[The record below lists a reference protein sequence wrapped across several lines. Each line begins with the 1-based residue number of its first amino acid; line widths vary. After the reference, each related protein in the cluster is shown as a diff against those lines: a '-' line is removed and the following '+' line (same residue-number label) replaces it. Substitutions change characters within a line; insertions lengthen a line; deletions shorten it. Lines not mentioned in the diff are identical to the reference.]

1 MAIFKC
7 KSCGGS
13 LEIKEG
19 DSVAVC
25 EYCNNPQTLPRL
37 DSEKKVTLYDRANHF
52 RRNNEFDK
60 AMSIYE
66 QILNEDTSDAEAY
79 WSLVLCRYGI
89 EYVEDPA
96 THKRI
101 PTVNRTQPTSIYAD
115 ENYKAAIAN
124 ADLLQREIYE
134 AEAKAIDEI
143 QKGILAI
150 SEKEKPFDI
159 FICYKETD
167 ANGQRTRD
175 SVLANDIYHLLSN
188 EGYKVFFSR
197 ITLEDKLGSAYE
209 PYIFAALHSAK
220 VMVVLGTKKEYFH
233 APWVMNEWKRFQAL
247 IQSGEEKTLI
257 PAYRDMDPYDLPEEF
272 SFLQALDMS
281 KLGFMQDLLHGIRK
295 IVPVNG
301 SKAAAGSDAS
311 SAGDA
316 NSQALL
322 KRAFL
327 FLEDRNWKSAD
338 EYCEKVLDTNPE
350 NAQAYLGKLLAE
362 LRVSNREQLK
372 RMSTPFD
379 DRANY
384 KNTLRFADPE
394 LANFLQRTVS
404 DIRERNEAER
414 VAGIYEDGVSK
425 MRSAHTESAFRSAAV
440 AFGKIIG
447 YKDAETL
454 ANQCLAQAETCRK
467 DEVYAKAIQQATTAK
482 YSSLQQGIE
491 AHLSAIRSMESI
503 SGWRDADQKI
513 VEFQKDLEELRVREK
528 EEIALAEA
536 ERRAEEKRRQAEL
549 DREKRKR
556 TVRKAKKLIKR
567 AVILGAI
574 VAFVFGVIWPKMIR
588 PNLSTDDIYS
598 PEIVRTYSGTV
609 DKSTRYETD
618 KWNHIFTILSCEE
631 SGEVTATW
639 EFMHNGNYGKYH
651 LTGQIVDKK
660 NNGNIKIEFTATSW
674 EVQPEGYE
682 WTSNFTAEISDHAT
696 TWYGDGVTLSAGTS
710 DSYDIK
716 TASDFRKLTNSDGL
730 YILKNDIDLGG
741 SDWTPIEG
749 FSGTLIGN
757 GFTIKN
763 LTIESSADNIGF
775 FATLDGFVS
784 SLNFENAKVKVSGRK
799 ENIGILCGSL
809 NGTAVNIST
818 SGSVEAPIGT
828 NVGGIIGKVVNEG
841 SYALASLKN
850 TATVSGNEK
859 VGGVIGSAE
868 DSISKYDSFTV
879 TMHGLENTASVTAS
893 GAYVGGIAGY
903 VFLDNTNG
911 SSYHITLHAAELVNT
926 GHVKGSSFAGG
937 IFGYAGT
944 DSTESYLQDSSN
956 ASAVTA
962 ECYVGAVAGQLYYIT
977 LDSCKNDG
985 STVSGTGYYAE
996 NGEKYAFVGGFV
1008 GRGYLANS
1016 CTNTVEIAYDGGGA
1030 YVGGIIGYTD
1040 AIGSYTMSGLKNT
1053 AAISGNDCVGGI
1065 IGGMANIVSKYDN
1078 YTVSMSGMEN
1088 TASVT
1093 ASGDY
1098 AGGIV
1103 GYLFLENTNGSYTVA
1118 LYATE
1123 LANTGDIK
1131 GNAYVGGIFGYAG
1144 TDSEE
1149 SYLQDSSNA
1158 SAVTAEYYVG
1168 AVAGQLEII
1177 KLYSCKNNGSTVSA
1191 TGYEVVDGEKYAFVG
1206 GFVGRG
1212 YTADACTNTV
1222 EIAYDAGGAY
1232 VGGIMGYTDAAGEYS
1247 MSVLKNTAD
1256 ISGNNYVGGI
1266 FGGMENRVDKYSNY
1280 TVSLHTFENTGS
1292 ITASGN
1298 YVGGI
1303 AGSLDFGNSCGK
1315 NYSVTLYATAMTNSG
1330 NVKGNS
1336 YVGGIFGYAKT
1347 DSENSSMTDTN
1358 ATGEVSGK
1366 SSGTVNG
1373 KAENLTEK

>member
-101 PTVNRTQPTSIYAD
+101 PTVNRTQPTSIYSD

-150 SEKEKPFDI
+150 SGKEEPFDI

-167 ANGQRTRD
+167 ANGRRTRD
-175 SVLANDIYHLLSN
+175 SVLANDIYHQLSN
-188 EGYKVFFSR
+188 EGYKVFFAK

-220 VMVVLGTKKEYFH
+220 VMVVLGTKKEYFL

-247 IQSGEEKTLI
+247 IQNGEDKTLI

-281 KLGFMQDLLHGIRK
+281 KLGFMQDLIHGIQK
-295 IVPVNG
+295 IIPVNG
-301 SKAAAGSDAS
+301 SKAAAGSSGS
-311 SAGDA
+311 SALDA

-327 FLEDRNWKSAD
+327 FLEDHNWKSAD

-362 LRVSNREQLK
+362 LRVSKQEQLK

-394 LANFLQRTVS
+394 LANFLQQTVS

-440 AFGKIIG
+440 AFGKIVG

-454 ANQCLAQAETCRK
+454 ANQCLEQAETCRK
-467 DEVYAKAIQQATTAK
+467 DDVYAKAIQQATKAK
-482 YSSLQQGIE
+482 YSNLQQGIQ

-528 EEIALAEA
+528 EEIAVAEA
-536 ERRAEEKRRQAEL
+536 ERRAQEKRRQAEL

-556 TVRKAKKLIKR
+556 TIRKAKKLIKR

-574 VAFVFGVIWPKMIR
+574 AMFAFFVIWPKMIK

-598 PEIVRTYSGTV
+598 PEIVRTYCGTV

-618 KWNHIFTILSCEE
+618 KWDHIFTILSCEE

-639 EFMHNGNYGKYH
+639 EFLHNGDYGKYH
-651 LTGQIVDKK
+651 LTGQIIDKK
-660 NNGNIKIEFTATSW
+660 NNGNIKIEFTATNW

-682 WTSNFTAEISDHAT
+682 WTSSFTAEISDHAT
-696 TWYGDGVTLSAGTS
+696 TWYGNGVTLSAGTT

-716 TASDFRKLTNSDGL
+716 TASDLNKLTNSDGL
-730 YILKNDIDLGG
+730 YILKNDIDLNG

-763 LTIESSADNIGF
+763 LTIERSADNVGF

-828 NVGGIIGKVVNEG
+828 NVGGIIGKIVNTG
-841 SYALASLKN
+841 SYAIASLKN
-850 TATVSGNEK
+850 TATVSGNEH
-859 VGGVIGSAE
+859 VGGVIGGVE
-868 DSISKYDSFTV
+868 DSVSKYDNYTV
-879 TMHGLENTASVTAS
+879 TMNGLENTASVTAS
-893 GAYVGGIAGY
+893 GTCVGGIAGY
-903 VFLDNTNG
+903 VSLNNTN
-911 SSYHITLHAAELVNT
+911 SSYYVTLHATELVNT
-926 GHVKGSSFAGG
+926 GRVKGSSYAGG
-937 IFGYAGT
+937 IFGFAGT

-1008 GRGYLANS
+1008 GRGYLANN

-1030 YVGGIIGYTD
+1030 FVGGIIGYTD
-1040 AIGSYTMSGLKNT
+1040 AVGSYTMSGLKNT

-1065 IGGMANIVSKYDN
+1065 IGGMVNSVSRYEN

-1093 ASGDY
+1093 ASGNH

-1103 GYLFLENTNGSYTVA
+1103 SYLSCENDNSSYSVA

-1123 LANTGDIK
+1123 MTNTGDIK
-1131 GNAYVGGIFGYAG
+1131 GKSHVGGIFGYAG
-1144 TDSEE
+1144 TDSVN

-1158 SAVTAEYYVG
+1158 SAITAEYYVG
-1168 AVAGQLEII
+1168 AVAGQLKTI
-1177 KLYSCKNNGSTVSA
+1177 KLYSCKNDGSTISA

-1212 YTADACTNTV
+1212 YTADECTNTV
-1222 EIAYDAGGAY
+1222 EIAYNAGGAY
-1232 VGGIMGYTDAAGEYS
+1232 VGGIMGYTDASEDYS
-1247 MSVLKNTAD
+1247 MSALKNTAD
-1256 ISGNNYVGGI
+1256 ISGNDYVGGI
-1266 FGGMENRVDKYSNY
+1266 IGGMENQVSKYSDY

-1303 AGSLDFGNSCGK
+1303 VGSLDFGNSGGK

-1330 NVKGNS
+1330 NVKGGS